1 MKEAKNSSL
10 KEKLSTETS
19 NVIVNWK
26 EKFHWLLF
34 NFSIHKRYWE
44 RKMLCNVCIHARCGI
59 PLTIHSIRK
68 IKKHCCG
75 VFRYSKL
82 LIQQSIDNLGVE
94 CAYRK
99 EIWLIFNVDFS
110 LCNKFYFWFSAI
122 PNVLRLMSIWNEKEE
137 KNTEKCTK
145 ISSERRNRRGKRVLF
160 FLTIARFDH
169 VNMNMNVHW
178 IESSES
184 EMGGR
189 KQMECK
195 FFVSR

>member
-1 MKEAKNSSL
+1 MQCLHSC
-10 KEKLSTETS
+10 
-19 NVIVNWK
+19 
-26 EKFHWLLF
+26 
-34 NFSIHKRYWE
+34 
-44 RKMLCNVCIHARCGI
+44 KMWYS
-59 PLTIHSIRK
+59 SIRK

-99 EIWLIFNVDFS
+99 EIWLIFNVNFS

-137 KNTEKCTK
+137 KNSEKCTK